1 MIRDSS
7 SGYGIVTILFHWVTA
22 VVTLLIFGL
31 GIYLIHFGGYSSPN
45 FLKIAHFH
53 YAMGSLLFGWV
64 AIRLVWRLSSKT
76 PVALAKPLSARIIIK
91 LIKFILYVLLF
102 AIIITGYLTCT
113 YEGQTVDVFGLFQ
126 IPSLIFLD
134 NNQLNIVSLAHKYLS
149 WVLIVIVVIHA
160 AAALIHHFVVKDKTL
175 IRMIK
180 PGMKD

>member
-7 SGYGIVTILFHWVTA
+7 SGYGIFTILFHWVTA
-22 VVTLLIFGL
+22 AVTLLIFGL

-53 YAMGSLLFGWV
+53 YAMGSLLFIWV
-64 AIRLVWRLSSKT
+64 AIRLLWRLTSKT
-76 PVALAKPLSARIIIK
+76 PVALTQSLLTNIIIK
-91 LIKFILYVLLF
+91 LIKFSLYLLLF

-113 YEGQTVDVFGLFQ
+113 YEGQSIDVFGLFQ
-126 IPSLIFLD
+126 VPSLILLD
-134 NNQLNIVSLAHKYLS
+134 NEQLNIVSLAHKYLS

-160 AAALIHHFVVKDKTL
+160 LAALIHHFIRKDKTL

-180 PGMKD
+180 PGIK

>member
-1 MIRDSS
+1 MIRDSL
-7 SGYGIVTILFHWVTA
+7 SGYGIFTILFHWVTA

-53 YAMGSLLFGWV
+53 YAMGSLLFAWV
-64 AIRLVWRLSSKT
+64 AIRLLWRLTSKT
-76 PVALAKPLSARIIIK
+76 PVALTQSFLTKMIIK
-91 LIKFILYVLLF
+91 LIKFVLYVLLF

-113 YEGQTVDVFGLFQ
+113 YEGQSIDVFGLFQ
-126 IPSLIFLD
+126 VPSLVLLD
-134 NNQLNIVSLAHKYLS
+134 NEQLNIVSLAHKYLS

-160 AAALIHHFVVKDKTL
+160 LAALIHHFIRKDKTL

-180 PGMKD
+180 PGVK